1 MAWQLRSDGGGPVRR
16 TNRPDRHPLA
26 RSLGA
31 LERRDQR
38 RGSLE
43 RVHSDVEA
51 GLAQHEFSLQYQ
63 PRVALATMESAGAEA
78 LLRWGGDHGDLTP
91 KAFLPTVRQTAAM
104 VRLGRWVLAEACCQ
118 AAAWEA
124 RRPADADPL
133 LVSVNVTAL
142 EVLERGFADH
152 LFRCLDTSGLP
163 IELLQVEIDAADQLG
178 GDSTLGLRL
187 QSLRHQ
193 GLRVAI
199 DKVGP
204 AFGLGSERVA
214 ADAVHIER
222 RWVRAVGH
230 DDELL
235 DSLRHLVERAHE
247 SGARVCATGVQEV
260 EELVELAAIGC
271 DEAQGYLFCPPV
283 DPSELD
289 WIEGG

>member
-1 MAWQLRSDGGGPVRR
+1 MTWQLRSGGVDPVRR
-16 TNRPDRHPLA
+16 TNRPQRHPLA

-38 RGSLE
+38 RASLE
-43 RVHSDVEA
+43 RVNADVDA

-91 KAFLPTVRQTAAM
+91 KAFLPSVRQTAAM
-104 VRLGRWVLAEACCQ
+104 VRLGRWVLAEACRQ
-118 AAAWEA
+118 AAAWED

-133 LVSVNVTAL
+133 LMSVNVTAL
-142 EVLERGFADH
+142 QVLEQGFADH
-152 LFRCLDTSGLP
+152 LFRCLDASGLS

-178 GDSTLGLRL
+178 GDRTLALRL
-187 QSLRHQ
+187 QSLRHR

-222 RWVRAVGH
+222 RWVRAVGQ

-235 DSLRHLVERAHE
+235 ESLSRLVERAHD

-260 EELVELAAIGC
+260 GELVELAAIGC
-271 DEAQGYLFCPPV
+271 DEAQGFLFCPPV
-283 DPSELD
+283 EPYELD